1 MRSILFGF
9 LAFCV
14 LSSKNILIFNEEILV
29 CCTFFLFMV
38 FSFRYFGNTIQESLN
53 ERSNLIKTELQ
64 DFCLLKID
72 SANVLLQEYANLS
85 DLNNSL
91 KKVATFTVNTR
102 LGGSTPASQNGLK
115 NLLANQI
122 QQKLTS
128 LSLAKAS
135 LPYQIHK
142 SMASALLGTVLVES
156 RGSKKMNMKQ
166 MIQKLKAQ

>member
-38 FSFRYFGNTIQESLN
+38 FSFRYFGNTIQESLD
-53 ERSNLIKTELQ
+53 ERSNLIKNELQ

-72 SANVLLQEYANLS
+72 SAHVLLQEYANLS
-85 DLNNSL
+85 NLNNSL
-91 KKVATFTVNTR
+91 KKVANFTVNTR
-102 LGGSTPASQNGLK
+102 LGGSGAASKNGLK
-115 NLLANQI
+115 NLLAHQI

-142 SMASALLGTVLVES
+142 SMASTLLGTVLVES

-166 MIQKLKAQ
+166 MIQKLKA